1 MRYPSVPI
9 KVNLT
14 FLQQLGMLRTRTNLL
29 TLKQINIFHVKIFS
43 LLYFC
48 ISHILYFYE
57 KRCHVSKKENYNNKN
72 IILLWPYLVSNVTG
86 LNWKKDWVVLKRT
99 IPTKLIFC
107 FQLFIQLCFKCSKKW
122 KFPKWQVC
130 HGLGRIL
137 CGPCVLSTS
146 HTMIAMS
153 SGFPKLKII
162 LCNRRQ
168 GRGKMWSLSFSAR
181 LWALSFS

>member
-86 LNWKKDWVVLKRT
+86 LNWKRLSHFKKDNSYKANLLFSYSFASNVQKVKNSQNDRFATVWVEFSVALVFSPQVTQWSPCLRD
-99 IPTKLIFC
+99 
-107 FQLFIQLCFKCSKKW
+107 FQNWKSYFVTGDKDEEKCD
-122 KFPKWQVC
+122 
-130 HGLGRIL
+130 L
-137 CGPCVLSTS
+137 
-146 HTMIAMS
+146 
-153 SGFPKLKII
+153 
-162 LCNRRQ
+162 
-168 GRGKMWSLSFSAR
+168 
-181 LWALSFS
+181 